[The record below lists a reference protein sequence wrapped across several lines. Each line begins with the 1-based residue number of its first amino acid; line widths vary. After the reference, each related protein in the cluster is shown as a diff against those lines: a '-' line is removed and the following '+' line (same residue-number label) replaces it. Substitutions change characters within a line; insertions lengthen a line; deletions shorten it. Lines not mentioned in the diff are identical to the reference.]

1 MFRWIS
7 ITLLSIAIFATA
19 AWGYQE
25 HQEKNAI
32 LVQAENNYQRAFHD
46 LTYKIDLLHDKI
58 GTTLA
63 LNTKET
69 LSPQLVEIWRITSE
83 ANTDVGQLPLALLP
97 FNKTEEFLSNIGDFT
112 YRTAVRDLEN
122 NPLSDE
128 EIKDLKD
135 LYQTSGDI
143 KKELRKVQHVVLE
156 DNLRWMDVQ
165 LALVNNDEQQD
176 NTIIDGFKTVDQTAR
191 EYAESTLSTNITG
204 ISNEKHDY
212 RFISG
217 KKIKENEAEKKIRQ
231 LFSLPKET
239 NVVVAKSGKGATL
252 PTYSG
257 SFKSNGV
264 HGYIDLSEK
273 GGNTLSFMLN
283 RKIKKQQLS
292 LNEAAKKASTFLEK
306 NGLTKMELFQ
316 SSQYDHVGVFQFLYK
331 QDDVRM
337 YPDKVQLKVA
347 LDNGEILGYMANDYY
362 RNHQERTIKEPTI
375 SLDDA
380 KAKVNPSVTVQDQHL
395 AVVENDVAEE
405 VLAYAFL
412 GTMGEETYRIFI
424 DANNGNEL
432 QVEKLKAVE
441 TKWNLD

>member
-7 ITLLSIAIFATA
+7 ISLLTIAIFATA

-32 LVQAENNYQRAFHD
+32 LIQAENNYQRAFHD

-63 LNTKET
+63 LNTKDT

-122 NPLSDE
+122 SPLSDE
-128 EIKDLKD
+128 EIKDLKG
-135 LYQTSGDI
+135 LYQTAGVI
-143 KKELRKVQHVVLE
+143 RKELRKVQHVVLE
-156 DNLRWMDVQ
+156 ENLRWMDVQ

-176 NTIIDGFKTVDQTAR
+176 NTIIDGFKTVEETAK
-191 EYAESTLSTNITG
+191 EYSESTLSSNITG
-204 ISNEKHDY
+204 ISNENHDY
-212 RFISG
+212 RFITG
-217 KKIKENEAEKKIRQ
+217 NKINETEVTDKIRK
-231 LFSLPKET
+231 LFSLNKET
-239 NVVVAKSGKGATL
+239 EIVVAKSGKGASL

-257 SFKSNGV
+257 SFKSDGV
-264 HGYIDLSEK
+264 HGYIDISEK
-273 GGNTLSFMLN
+273 GGHPLSFMLN
-283 RKIKKQQLS
+283 RKINEQKLS
-292 LNEAAKKASTFLEK
+292 LNEAANKAAAFLKK
-306 NGLTKMELFQ
+306 NGLTDMELLQ
-316 SSQYDHVGVFQFLYK
+316 SSQYDHVGVFQFLYN
-331 QDDVRM
+331 QDDVRI
-337 YPDKVQLKVA
+337 YPDKIQLKVA

-362 RNHQERTIKEPTI
+362 RNHQERTIQSPTI
-375 SLDDA
+375 SLDEA
-380 KAKVNPSVTVQDQHL
+380 KAKVNPSVTIQDQHL
-395 AVVENDVAEE
+395 AVIESDVAEE

-412 GTMGEETYRIFI
+412 GTIDQETYRIFI
-424 DANNGNEL
+424 DANSGNEL

-441 TKWNLD
+441 TKWNID